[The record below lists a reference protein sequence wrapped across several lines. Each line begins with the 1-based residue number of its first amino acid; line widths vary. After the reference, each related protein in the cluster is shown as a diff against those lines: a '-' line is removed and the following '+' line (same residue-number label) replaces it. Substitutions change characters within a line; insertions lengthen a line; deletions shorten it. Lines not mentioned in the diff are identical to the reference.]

1 MLNACLAQAKEGGNL
16 GWKRRE
22 ELNGTFAEAAFK
34 LGKGKA
40 RRRAL
45 F

>member
-1 MLNACLAQAKEGGNL
+1 MKGGNL

-22 ELNGTFAEAAFK
+22 ELNGNFAEAAFK
-34 LGKGKA
+34 LAKGKA
-40 RRRAL
+40 RGCRSCGA